1 MDYDIRSQK
10 MDVRMKFK
18 DNQINL
24 LKEQIIFRDEMIDEA
39 RRMLKSSGMNTE
51 VLRDKRI
58 IDVDDI
64 IYDFRDNQNGS

>member
-1 MDYDIRSQK
+1 
-10 MDVRMKFK
+10 
-18 DNQINL
+18 
-24 LKEQIIFRDEMIDEA
+24 MIDEA

-64 IYDFRDNQNGS
+64 IYDFRDN